1 MIKLPKA
8 IRHQNLP
15 KYHQM
20 VQNKRTGYTKLVTVE
35 KAIELV
41 LGKLYFG
48 TRTKTTKDEYKV
60 I

>member
-15 KYHQM
+15 KYYQM

-35 KAIELV
+35 KL
-41 LGKLYFG
+41 LN
-48 TRTKTTKDEYKV
+48 
-60 I
+60 